1 MRIITAV
8 ILSAFIISLSS
19 SLLFSREMNG
29 GKVRF
34 SGRVVSVNRIDID
47 KSGKNPSMLIYIRL
61 SVVSVAMY
69 DTNGYPQ
76 EGTELTVKVRERMV
90 RDSAGRDPITG
101 DVISV
106 YGEIVSGTQKDIRV
120 IALILHGNNRE
131 EPKPRKQISVW

>member
-1 MRIITAV
+1 MRIIAAV
-8 ILSAFIISLSS
+8 ISSALIISLSS
-19 SLLFSREMNG
+19 PLLISKETHG
-29 GKVRF
+29 GKIRF
-34 SGRVVSVNRIDID
+34 SGRVVSVKRLDID
-47 KSGKNPSMLIYIRL
+47 KSGKNPSILIYIRL
-61 SVVSVAMY
+61 SVLSVAMN

-106 YGEIVSGTQKDIRV
+106 YGELVSGTQKDIRV

-131 EPKPRKQISVW
+131 EPKPRKQTSVW